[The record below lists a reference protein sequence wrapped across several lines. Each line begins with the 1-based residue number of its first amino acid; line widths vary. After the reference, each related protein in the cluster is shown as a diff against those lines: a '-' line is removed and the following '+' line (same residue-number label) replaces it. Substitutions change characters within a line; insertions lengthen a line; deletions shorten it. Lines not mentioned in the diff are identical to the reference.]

1 MMETQHHQ
9 AVLSAAR
16 LGNPSS
22 SYKLSHNIKGAHK
35 ECRAP
40 ELTSLAGLD
49 VKREAVQCAATG
61 TSRMAAAK
69 SHARLQV
76 CHMHEHVADA
86 STPKGHRQCLWHAQI
101 DLLLDHGAS
110 LYSSDGMK
118 GAIESLIG
126 SNPTPE
132 PGPATLSTGQG
143 VWEVCC
149 MHLTGL

>member
-1 MMETQHHQ
+1 MSMLQTQ
-9 AVLSAAR
+9 
-16 LGNPSS
+16 
-22 SYKLSHNIKGAHK
+22 
-35 ECRAP
+35 AP
-40 ELTSLAGLD
+40 QRVTD
-49 VKREAVQCAATG
+49 NV
-61 TSRMAAAK
+61 
-69 SHARLQV
+69 
-76 CHMHEHVADA
+76 
-86 STPKGHRQCLWHAQI
+86 LWHAQI